1 MRQNTIGKRLAGG
14 FGLMLVLVVGMAAV
28 GLVATQRV
36 SDRTQ
41 TLYHDRAEPLQQL
54 AELNQRLQQNQ
65 ALVMDML
72 INPGTQVQQHTQT
85 FSHNLQRIDAL
96 WVQLNRS
103 GLGADEQAV
112 LQQWADAR
120 TNYLDQALTPA
131 NQAMAEGRFDD
142 AQELYLSRI
151 GPQAPAMQAAMD
163 RWLALK
169 LQQAQ
174 LEFEATKQIN
184 QTVFW
189 VLPLVA
195 TAALVLGAVLAW
207 RITRSITQPLGKA
220 VAVAQQV
227 AQGDLMT
234 AVQVQGQG
242 ETAQLLVELR
252 DMQRRLVGVVGQVRD
267 SSLVMTDRSTTITQG
282 SAEVAGY
289 TQTQANHLDTTTQT
303 LSSLSD
309 QVAHNANTA
318 MQASQLAQQARS
330 AAGTSSEVMHEVI
343 QTMQTIAQSSHR
355 IADITT
361 LIDSIAFQTNIL
373 ALNAA
378 VEAAR
383 AGDQGR
389 GFAVVA
395 TEVRNLA
402 QRSAHAAKDIR
413 ALIGESV
420 QRVEAGSR
428 LVGRAGTSVQDITH
442 QIDSLSGLTEELRQ
456 ASSEQN
462 SGLALVREAIHGLDR
477 ITRLNVATVAQSAQD
492 AQALQQQAEV
502 LAASVG
508 FFKLEASPARLEA
521 LSVTGLDVLA
531 APA

>member
-1 MRQNTIGKRLAGG
+1 MQQHTIGKRLAWA
-14 FGLMLVLVVGMAAV
+14 FGLMLALVVGMATL

-85 FSHNLQRIDAL
+85 FNHNLQRIDAL
-96 WVQLNRS
+96 WAQLNRG

-120 TNYLDQALTPA
+120 TNYLDHALTPA

-174 LEFEATKQIN
+174 LEFEATEQIN

-207 RITRSITQPLGKA
+207 RITRSITQPLGQA

-242 ETAQLLVELR
+242 ETAQLLVELQ

-267 SSLVMTDRSTTITQG
+267 SSLVIAERAANMSHNSTTAAHHCESQVG
-282 SAEVAGY
+282 
-289 TQTQANHLDTTTQT
+289 HLHTTTRT
-303 LSSLSD
+303 LTHLCR
-309 QVAHNANTA
+309 QVEENATTVS
-318 MQASQLAQQARS
+318 QASDLARQAQ
-330 AAGTSSEVMHEVI
+330 AAARESSELVRKVI
-343 QTMQTIAQSSHR
+343 TTMQTMAQSSHR
-355 IADITT
+355 IAEITA

-395 TEVRNLA
+395 AEVRQLA

-413 ALIGESV
+413 SLIGESV
-420 QRVEAGSR
+420 EQTNAGSQ
-428 LVGRAGTSVQDITH
+428 LADRAGDSVQQITAR
-442 QIDSLSGLTEELRQ
+442 IDTLSGLTNAWHQ
-456 ASSEQN
+456 ASLVEIDGLQQVQN
-462 SGLALVREAIHGLDR
+462 AVTELGR
-477 ITRLNVATVAQSAQD
+477 ITEQQVESVAQNGAD
-492 AQALQQQAEV
+492 AQALQQQV
-502 LAASVG
+502 LDLTTSVG
-508 FFKLEASPARLEA
+508 FFRTA
-521 LSVTGLDVLA
+521 
-531 APA
+531 